1 MLTRRDRDPLRES
14 SPRDPTTRPQRAGP
28 VAMRQA
34 RQARQA
40 APRAQ
45 SGRSSRAARASAP
58 RAARHYLLGPLAGAA
73 SPPVVAPCR
82 RNCPTPEHPRRAPR
96 RPRHAGH
103 DACRGVLG
111 VARCARS
118 DRPVIRHLRGQGS
131 SGAQWRPALRASG
144 RPPARRC
151 ARAAGRG
158 LFDHDRD
165 RDSGRGGH
173 DHAGLH
179 RPAAADGGDRAGH
192 DPVGAQIGCCG
203 PNVRG
208 AGPMRRRPLRARPPQ

>member
-1 MLTRRDRDPLRES
+1 
-14 SPRDPTTRPQRAGP
+14 
-28 VAMRQA
+28 
-34 RQARQA
+34 
-40 APRAQ
+40 
-45 SGRSSRAARASAP
+45 
-58 RAARHYLLGPLAGAA
+58 
-73 SPPVVAPCR
+73 VAPCR
-82 RNCPTPEHPRRAPR
+82 RNCPTPEHPRCAPP
-96 RPRHAGH
+96 RPHHAGH
-103 DACRGVLG
+103 DACRGVRG

-118 DRPVIRHLRGQGS
+118 DRPVIRHLRRQGR
-131 SGAQWRPALRASG
+131 SGAHWGWGRPALRAAG